1 MLRHL
6 RPLAAPLLGLVVACA
21 GSPARPVP
29 KPLPAAPSASS
40 SQAPSAPRPRTV
52 VVALVVDQLAA
63 WVLQSRIGALPATG
77 GFARLA
83 GEGTYVE
90 DLRYDHAITETAPG
104 HAALFTGGPPS
115 RSGIVANERIDL
127 ASRKKVSFLRDAA
140 VRLVTTEGIAD
151 APGSSLASLKN
162 RTVADLLRAAEPR
175 ARIYSISL
183 KDRGAIFGGGAKPD
197 ASLWFDPNRDAFVS
211 STAFAKELPTW
222 AKAKT
227 AARTEHPRWEPL
239 DPTWL
244 HAHAAGVDRQE
255 GEGDLVG
262 MGLTFPHP
270 VTSGHAFRA
279 TPFADEALVELGLRA
294 LDSQAG
300 DAPVM
305 LSLSFSSND
314 YVGHVFGAESWEAWD
329 ELYRLD
335 ALLGRF
341 FVALD
346 QRYGTAGWSAL
357 LSADHGVAPLPELTS
372 VGMRPWCAK
381 GAPPDRWQRPCVA
394 GIRLQ
399 PDAMA
404 EELRTVAKA
413 IVGEGDFVL
422 GLADPYVWLTPAGR
436 ALPAERKKKLLDAL
450 AAHLRKTPGVE
461 RVVFT
466 QDACTDHG
474 GDTVDELVCRSID
487 PSAGGELYVVVGQTS
502 FFDPEYV
509 IGKGV
514 SHGTPLPFD
523 RSVPFLARS
532 PERIPAGVVTRTPM
546 PIAAYARTLASLLGI
561 EAPADATKAPT
572 LTQK

>member
-1 MLRHL
+1 MLRL
-6 RPLAAPLLGLVVACA
+6 RTFMPLVGLVAACA
-21 GSPARPVP
+21 GAPPHAAP
-29 KPLPAAPSASS
+29 KPAPTATPAPSGS
-40 SQAPSAPRPRTV
+40 PPPLTVRPRTV

-83 GEGTYVE
+83 REGTYVE
-90 DLRYDHAITETAPG
+90 ELRYDHAITETAPG

-115 RSGIVANERIDL
+115 RSGIVANERIDVTT
-127 ASRKKVSFLRDAA
+127 RKKVSFLRDDAT
-140 VRLVTTEGIAD
+140 RLVTTEGVVDSPA
-151 APGSSLASLKN
+151 SSIASLKS
-162 RTVADLLRAAEPR
+162 RTVADVLRAAEPR
-175 ARIYSISL
+175 ARIYAVSL

-197 ASLWFDPNRDAFVS
+197 ASLWFDPNRDAFVT
-211 STAFAKELPTW
+211 STAFAKELPAW

-227 AARTEHPRWEPL
+227 AARTEHTRWEPL
-239 DPTWL
+239 DAAWL

-270 VTSGHAFRA
+270 VASGHAFRA

-300 DAPVM
+300 DAPVL

-329 ELYRLD
+329 ELFRLD

-341 FVALD
+341 FAALD
-346 QRYGTAGWSAL
+346 QRYGAAGWSAL
-357 LSADHGVAPLPELTS
+357 LSADHGVAPLPELTG

-394 GIRLQ
+394 AIRLH
-399 PDAMA
+399 PDALA
-404 EELRTVAKA
+404 EELRTVARVA
-413 IVGEGDFVL
+413 AGEGDFVL
-422 GLADPYVWLTPAGR
+422 GLADPYVWLTPTGR
-436 ALPAERKKKLLDAL
+436 ALPAEKKKKLLDAL

-466 QDACTDHG
+466 QDPCADHG
-474 GDTVDELVCRSID
+474 GDTVAELVCRSID
-487 PSAGGELYVVVGQTS
+487 PAAAGELYVAVGQTS

-509 IGKGV
+509 VGKGV
-514 SHGTPLPFD
+514 SHGTPLAFD
-523 RSVPFLARS
+523 RSVPLLARS
-532 PERIPAGVVTRTPM
+532 PDRIPAGVVTRTPM
-546 PIAAYARTLASLLGI
+546 AVGAYAHTLASLLGI
-561 EAPADATKAPT
+561 EAPADATKAPS

>member
-1 MLRHL
+1 MP
-6 RPLAAPLLGLVVACA
+6 RPVPSLAAPLLGLVVACA
-21 GSPARPVP
+21 GAPPRAVP
-29 KPLPAAPSASS
+29 KPAPSSAPTATSSPAST
-40 SQAPSAPRPRTV
+40 PRPRAV

-63 WVLQSRIGALPATG
+63 WVLHSRIGALPPTG
-77 GFARLA
+77 GFARFVR
-83 GEGTYVE
+83 EGTYVE

-127 ASRKKVSFLRDAA
+127 ATRKKVSFLRDATA
-140 VRLVTTEGIAD
+140 RLVAADGIAD
-151 APGSSLASLKN
+151 APASSLASLKS
-162 RTVADLLRAAEPR
+162 RTVADVLRAAEPR
-175 ARIYSISL
+175 ARIYAISL
-183 KDRGAIFGGGAKPD
+183 KDRGALFGGGAKPD
-197 ASLWFDPNRDAFVS
+197 ASLWYDPNRDAFVT
-211 STAFAKELPTW
+211 STAFAKELPPW

-239 DPTWL
+239 DPAWL

-294 LDSQAG
+294 LDSQSG
-300 DAPVM
+300 DAPVL

-335 ALLGRF
+335 ALLGRLF
-341 FVALD
+341 AALD
-346 QRYGTAGWSAL
+346 QRYGADGWSAL
-357 LSADHGVAPLPELTS
+357 LSADHGVAPLPELTG

-394 GIRLQ
+394 SVRLQ

-404 EELRTVAKA
+404 EELRAVAKTA
-413 IVGEGDFVL
+413 IGEGDFVL
-422 GLADPYVWLTPAGR
+422 GLADPYVWLTPTGR
-436 ALPAERKKKLLDAL
+436 ALPAERKKKLLEAL

-509 IGKGV
+509 SGKGV

-523 RSVPFLARS
+523 RSVPLLARS
-532 PERIPAGVVTRTPM
+532 PGRIPAGAVNRTPM
-546 PIAAYARTLASLLGI
+546 PVGAYAHTLAALLGI
-561 EAPADATKAPT
+561 EPPADATKAPT